1 MINPSLELHT
11 RSLADYMPNG
21 PLFEAKNVQDSNFR
35 QLLKGIAGEL
45 FTAQGYL
52 ITLEEEYFPDQT
64 NLFIDEWLRALQ
76 IPDGCLLGTGTNDDK
91 RRDILVKLSALGV
104 QTAEDFE
111 ALAEIFGVT
120 ITVITGDVAASFP
133 LSFPLLFF
141 NTPADSRY
149 TIIINFPLPTGGFF
163 IYNFPIVFGDSAQ
176 SILTC
181 LFRGLR
187 PANCQVIF
195 RSA

>member
-1 MINPSLELHT
+1 MSNPNLEAHT
-11 RSLADYMPNG
+11 RALADYMPNG
-21 PLFEAKNVQDSNFR
+21 PLFEAKNIQDSNFR
-35 QLLKGIAGEL
+35 QLLKGMAGEL

-52 ITLEEEYFPDQT
+52 VTLEEEYFPDQT
-64 NLFIDEWLRALQ
+64 NLFLDEWLRALR
-76 IPDGCLLGTGTNDDK
+76 IPDGCLLGTGTNDEK

-104 QTAEDFE
+104 QTADDFV
-111 ALAEIFGVT
+111 ALADLFGVT
-120 ITVITGDVAASFP
+120 ITIVTGDEAASFP

-141 NTPADSRY
+141 STPADSRY
-149 TIIINFPLPTGGFF
+149 TIIVNFPLPTGGFF
-163 IYNFPIVFGDSAQ
+163 IYNFPIVFGDAAQ

-181 LFRGLR
+181 LFTRLK